1 VKQSEWRH
9 IYSAIAVDFGYSM
22 DRDRKSAR
30 LMHSVA
36 GERLMD
42 ASVLDFLEGKK
53 VWIVGNSPDLLKE
66 IDRISGGK
74 VIIAGKAI
82 ERVSDIMDFDILVT
96 DMDES
101 IEMILDAEKKAIL
114 VLHAHGDNMDRV
126 KKVAPRVSEFVGTT
140 QTEPFDRI
148 YNFGGFTDGDRAVLI
163 AQHFGASEINLVGFD
178 FERAEGAKKRKLK
191 WAEFILK
198 YAGVL

>member
-1 VKQSEWRH
+1 MKQAEWRH

-30 LMHSVA
+30 LMHSIA
-36 GERLMD
+36 GKKLMD
-42 ASVLDFLEGKK
+42 ASVLNFLEGKK
-53 VWIVGNSPDLLKE
+53 VWVVGNSPDLLKE
-66 IDRISGGK
+66 IDRISGGR

-82 ERVSDIMDFDILVT
+82 ERVLDVVDFDILVT
-96 DMDES
+96 DMDEN
-101 IEMILDAEKKAIL
+101 IGMILDAEKKAIL
-114 VLHAHGDNMDRV
+114 VLHAHGDNMDRI
-126 KKVAPRVSEFVGTT
+126 KKVVPLVDRFVGTT

-148 YNFGGFTDGDRAVLI
+148 YNFGGFTDGDRAVLMAI
-163 AQHFGASEINLVGFD
+163 HFGAEEINLIGFD
-178 FERAEGAKKRKLK
+178 FERAKGAKKRKLK